1 MRTTPAPSAPSAP
14 RPGRHRPR
22 SLRSRMI
29 LSSSLLLAALSVVI
43 ITITGLAMRTYLMTG
58 LDQRLDALA
67 EHSAAARGQIG
78 APTSGLPYLRAFGVP
93 AGTIGVSVSGRRGAV
108 RHAAVVDDAGQL
120 TAPTAAQRRIL
131 ATVEADGHHRTLDLP
146 GRGGYRAKAV
156 RADSR
161 DAEIT
166 IVTAVPVRPVNQML
180 GRLLAVESAVAAAA
194 LAVAALVAAT
204 VIGRQLRP
212 LQRVAA
218 TATRISREP
227 LGHGEVRSLERVPE
241 ADCATET
248 GRLAEAVNRLLGH
261 VENALADRYATEL
274 RMRDFLADAGHELR
288 TPLASVAGHL
298 QLVRR
303 APRTAAPQAD
313 YALGRMESGIGRMR
327 TLVEDLLLLARL
339 DTGRPL
345 AREEVGLGPLLAEAV
360 ADARAAGPDHRW
372 EFLMPGELVLVE
384 GDPDRLHQVVAN
396 LLANARTHTPPGT
409 RVTVTV
415 RTDAGQAVIRVAD
428 DGPGIPPDL
437 LPRVFERFARGDASR
452 SRATGSSGLGLAIV
466 TAVSTAHG
474 GRAEVTSEP
483 GRTVF
488 TIRLPLCCPAHT
500 SAVHPPRKPVGH
512 ELPSG

>member
-1 MRTTPAPSAPSAP
+1 MTGNPS
-14 RPGRHRPR
+14 RPR

-29 LSSSLLLAALSVVI
+29 LSTTLLLAALSVVI
-43 ITITGLAMRTYLMTG
+43 IAITGVVMRSYLMTG
-58 LDQRLDALA
+58 LDQRLDSLA
-67 EHSAAARGQIG
+67 DRAAAPHDHGG
-78 APTSGLPYLRAFGVP
+78 ASIRELPYLKSWGVP
-93 AGTIGVSVSGRRGAV
+93 EGTLGVAVHDHRIGS
-108 RHAAVVDDAGQL
+108 AAVVGDTGDLAVPNAL
-120 TAPTAAQRRIL
+120 DRRLLAA
-131 ATVEADGHHRTLDLP
+131 VDADGRHRTLELP
-146 GRGGYRAKAV
+146 GRGTYRVLAV
-156 RADSR
+156 HADSSYGK
-161 DAEIT
+161 IT
-166 IVTAVPVRPVNQML
+166 VATAIPVRPVNETVA
-180 GRLLAVESAVAAAA
+180 RLMAVESAVAAAA
-194 LAVAALVAAT
+194 LAVAALVGAA

-212 LQRVAA
+212 LRRVAA
-218 TATRISREP
+218 TAARISRQP

-303 APRTAAPQAD
+303 APKTAAPQAD

-409 RVTVTV
+409 RITVTV
-415 RTDAGQAVIRVAD
+415 RTDAGQAVVRVAD

-488 TIRLPLCCPAHT
+488 TVRLPLCP
-500 SAVHPPRKPVGH
+500 SYAVEVNPLRKPVGR
-512 ELPSG
+512 ELPSA